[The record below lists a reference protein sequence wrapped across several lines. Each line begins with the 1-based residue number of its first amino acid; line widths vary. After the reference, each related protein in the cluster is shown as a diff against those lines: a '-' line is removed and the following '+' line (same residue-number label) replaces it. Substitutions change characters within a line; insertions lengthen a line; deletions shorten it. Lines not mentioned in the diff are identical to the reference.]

1 MKGTKGKLSL
11 GAAGCAAGAVNGI
24 FGGGGGMIVVPL
36 LTSVGQK
43 PPLVAHATAILV
55 ILPVSLASAIVYL
68 VGGWFDAELFV
79 AVSIGVVLGGAA
91 GAKLLGSITPAAATV
106 AFAAVMF
113 AGMGMGGGTV
123 LIPILTMFCGVPQ
136 HLAQS
141 VNLLSFL
148 PMAAV
153 SLRVHAGNGLLD
165 TKNILWMIVPA
176 TLLSALGGI
185 LVQGVAAGTLRV
197 GFGAFLCL
205 LSVYQFYTGI
215 RAAAQERKGKGGG

>member
-1 MKGTKGKLSL
+1 MRFL
-11 GAAGCAAGAVNGI
+11 
-24 FGGGGGMIVVPL
+24 
-36 LTSVGQK
+36 
-43 PPLVAHATAILV
+43 
-55 ILPVSLASAIVYL
+55 VYL
-68 VGGWFDAELFV
+68 LAGLAGG
-79 AVSIGVVLGGAA
+79 ILG
-91 GAKLLGSITPAAATV
+91 
-106 AFAAVMF
+106 
-113 AGMGMGGGTV
+113 GMGMGGGTV

-176 TLLSALGGI
+176 TLLSVLGGI

>member
-1 MKGTKGKLSL
+1 MRFL
-11 GAAGCAAGAVNGI
+11 
-24 FGGGGGMIVVPL
+24 
-36 LTSVGQK
+36 
-43 PPLVAHATAILV
+43 
-55 ILPVSLASAIVYL
+55 VYL
-68 VGGWFDAELFV
+68 LAGLAGG
-79 AVSIGVVLGGAA
+79 ILG
-91 GAKLLGSITPAAATV
+91 
-106 AFAAVMF
+106 
-113 AGMGMGGGTV
+113 GMGMGGGTV

-215 RAAAQERKGKGGG
+215 RAAAQEGEGKGGG

>member
-1 MKGTKGKLSL
+1 MRFFVCLL
-11 GAAGCAAGAVNGI
+11 AGLAGG
-24 FGGGGGMIVVPL
+24 
-36 LTSVGQK
+36 
-43 PPLVAHATAILV
+43 
-55 ILPVSLASAIVYL
+55 
-68 VGGWFDAELFV
+68 
-79 AVSIGVVLGGAA
+79 VLG
-91 GAKLLGSITPAAATV
+91 
-106 AFAAVMF
+106 
-113 AGMGMGGGTV
+113 GMGMGGGTV

-153 SLRVHAGNGLLD
+153 SLRVHARNGLLD

-176 TLLSALGGI
+176 TLLSALGGA

-215 RAAAQERKGKGGG
+215 TAVVQAKKQGKGKG

>member
-1 MKGTKGKLSL
+1 MRFL
-11 GAAGCAAGAVNGI
+11 
-24 FGGGGGMIVVPL
+24 
-36 LTSVGQK
+36 
-43 PPLVAHATAILV
+43 
-55 ILPVSLASAIVYL
+55 VYL
-68 VGGWFDAELFV
+68 LAGLAGG
-79 AVSIGVVLGGAA
+79 ILG
-91 GAKLLGSITPAAATV
+91 
-106 AFAAVMF
+106 
-113 AGMGMGGGTV
+113 GMGMGGGTV

-153 SLRVHAGNGLLD
+153 SLRVHAGNALLD
-165 TKNILWMIVPA
+165 TENILWMIVPA
-176 TLLSALGGI
+176 TLLSVLGGI

>member
-1 MKGTKGKLSL
+1 MRFL
-11 GAAGCAAGAVNGI
+11 
-24 FGGGGGMIVVPL
+24 
-36 LTSVGQK
+36 
-43 PPLVAHATAILV
+43 
-55 ILPVSLASAIVYL
+55 VYL
-68 VGGWFDAELFV
+68 LAGLAGG
-79 AVSIGVVLGGAA
+79 ILG
-91 GAKLLGSITPAAATV
+91 
-106 AFAAVMF
+106 
-113 AGMGMGGGTV
+113 GMGMGGGTV

-176 TLLSALGGI
+176 TLLSVLGGI

-215 RAAAQERKGKGGG
+215 RAAAQERKGKGCG